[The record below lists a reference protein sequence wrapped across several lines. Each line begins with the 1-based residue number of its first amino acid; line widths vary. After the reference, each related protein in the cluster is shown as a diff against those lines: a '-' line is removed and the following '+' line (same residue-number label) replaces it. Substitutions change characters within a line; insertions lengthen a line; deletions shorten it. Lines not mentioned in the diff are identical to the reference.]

1 MNNQV
6 KECFHDWIENLQKVR
21 NLSDNTLISYKN
33 DIEKFLIFSKDH
45 FGESLSMSDLESMQI
60 SDFRSFLSF
69 LRNQG
74 IGTTSIARVISSL
87 KSFPDLATND
97 GLVVIPLIK
106 PVSLNSLITSIS
118 AVSKKNSITN
128 NILTD
133 IFIS

>member
-45 FGESLSMSDLESMQI
+45 FGGSLSMSDLNSMQI

-74 IGTTSIARVISSL
+74 L
-87 KSFPDLATND
+87 
-97 GLVVIPLIK
+97 
-106 PVSLNSLITSIS
+106 SLIHI
-118 AVSKKNSITN
+118 
-128 NILTD
+128 
-133 IFIS
+133 

>member
-45 FGESLSMSDLESMQI
+45 FGGSLSMSDLDSMQI

-74 IGTTSIARVISSL
+74 IGTTSIARVISPL
-87 KSFPDLATND
+87 KSFFNF
-97 GLVVIPLIK
+97 LVKNEKI
-106 PVSLNSLITSIS
+106 
-118 AVSKKNSITN
+118 KNSTIQ
-128 NILTD
+128 
-133 IFIS
+133 S

>member
-45 FGESLSMSDLESMQI
+45 FGGSLSMSDLDSMQI

-69 LRNQG
+69 FKKSRHWNY
-74 IGTTSIARVISSL
+74 INCTSDII
-87 KSFPDLATND
+87 
-97 GLVVIPLIK
+97 IK
-106 PVSLNSLITSIS
+106 
-118 AVSKKNSITN
+118 
-128 NILTD
+128 
-133 IFIS
+133 IFF